1 MDGLIAFYS
10 QDSEKQVM
18 LDNILNT
25 VSEKMPAQ
33 DRLSILS
40 IGCGTGIF
48 EEPFLTSLLSQN
60 KSIEFVGVEPNET
73 ECMTTQKWCKKLSN
87 SAKTQ
92 FEFTIHPVVF
102 EKFAAN
108 QQFDIILLVHSIYSF
123 PNIEA
128 SIRQV
133 YELLKP
139 EGIGTIA
146 IELKRQLLNAP
157 YCRVHERL
165 YDKMPHYSED
175 IQAALTQCSLPFRQ
189 TTINCAV
196 NITEC
201 FNQESKLG
209 KHLLDF
215 MIGANTSYWSPLQ
228 LRLLLDYFGTAS
240 EKIEGNQIMLPL
252 LTNLFYLEKP

>member
-1 MDGLIAFYS
+1 M
-10 QDSEKQVM
+10 
-18 LDNILNT
+18 
-25 VSEKMPAQ
+25 
-33 DRLSILS
+33 
-40 IGCGTGIF
+40 
-48 EEPFLTSLLSQN
+48 
-60 KSIEFVGVEPNET
+60 
-73 ECMTTQKWCKKLSN
+73 
-87 SAKTQ
+87 
-92 FEFTIHPVVF
+92 F
-102 EKFAAN
+102 EKFTDN

-133 YELLKP
+133 YKLLKP
-139 EGIGTIA
+139 GGMGTIA
-146 IELKRQLLNAP
+146 IELRQLLNEP
-157 YCRVHERL
+157 YCLVHERR
-165 YDKMPHYSED
+165 YHKRPHYSED
-175 IQAALTQCSLPFRQ
+175 IQAALTKCNLPFRQ

-201 FNQESKLG
+201 FNQETKLG

-252 LTNLFYLEKP
+252 LTNLLYLEKP